1 MFNVL
6 ASLAVATLVAAVA
19 DDSTLVAQL
28 ITTNTQVNRVADV
41 TPNSAFVFD
50 FNAGARGNA
59 QGGFA
64 IGGNSALQQANDLP
78 STSDLNETSL
88 VAPFD
93 HGHELERR
101 TPGQGPNDNLE
112 ATPARSRR
120 KWLMMNTMGT
130 SRQANVLNIAGDHI
144 THNHTVAHAQLE
156 SIDERLKI
164 VHDREMDKDIHGW
177 LAAPDVS
184 QKLNAARRKYEP
196 RPYSWFIDGNR
207 FAEWLQKPE
216 SVMCIYGPPGCGKT
230 ILSSAV
236 TDHVINLCPPGSPSS
251 YAYFFFDGRNSDD
264 GLLHYENLMRS
275 LLSQAAYRCGGIPT
289 ALSDVYRAHGNGR
302 EHPSLSCLRETLERV
317 LQEYDHFYIVI
328 DSLDECG
335 DRLELLAWIS
345 SMASWK
351 SNRLHLLLTSRPE
364 ADIMDNLSTV
374 AGLSYVR
381 WNEET
386 LSIIETPLIDDN
398 GGILE
403 ENMPNVVERGERR
416 DSSQI
421 RTDNR
426 ILPAQGLR
434 EGFKGQKDGQF
445 VVSGQKD
452 GQSGS

>member
-1 MFNVL
+1 
-6 ASLAVATLVAAVA
+6 
-19 DDSTLVAQL
+19 
-28 ITTNTQVNRVADV
+28 
-41 TPNSAFVFD
+41 
-50 FNAGARGNA
+50 
-59 QGGFA
+59 
-64 IGGNSALQQANDLP
+64 
-78 STSDLNETSL
+78 
-88 VAPFD
+88 
-93 HGHELERR
+93 
-101 TPGQGPNDNLE
+101 
-112 ATPARSRR
+112 
-120 KWLMMNTMGT
+120 
-130 SRQANVLNIAGDHI
+130 
-144 THNHTVAHAQLE
+144 
-156 SIDERLKI
+156 
-164 VHDREMDKDIHGW
+164 
-177 LAAPDVS
+177 
-184 QKLNAARRKYEP
+184 
-196 RPYSWFIDGNR
+196 
-207 FAEWLQKPE
+207 
-216 SVMCIYGPPGCGKT
+216 
-230 ILSSAV
+230 
-236 TDHVINLCPPGSPSS
+236 
-251 YAYFFFDGRNSDD
+251 
-264 GLLHYENLMRS
+264 MRS

-421 RTDNR
+421 RTGECTFVQ
-426 ILPAQGLR
+426 LPADLDL
-434 EGFKGQKDGQF
+434 DG
-445 VVSGQKD
+445 SLI
-452 GQSGS
+452 